1 VHAHFFRMSLW
12 SFHSMKTSKSFNT
25 LWVLEKSLKMLF
37 FFPPTNKIN
46 TFPKS
51 KIKRKHSLKRRPIKY
66 QTAKNWEGIWLIFT
80 LIHVLKMP
88 KVNLEFFKKKSWVR
102 KPVFHWLNELSK
114 DAILVSI
121 WGHHI
126 MMHEK
131 SFQQKTTLELQITF
145 SWGTINKN
153 PWTLGCILDQ

>member
-1 VHAHFFRMSLW
+1 L
-12 SFHSMKTSKSFNT
+12 
-25 LWVLEKSLKMLF
+25 
-37 FFPPTNKIN
+37 
-46 TFPKS
+46 PKS
-51 KIKRKHSLKRRPIKY
+51 KVKRKHSLKRRPIKY

-102 KPVFHWLNELSK
+102 KPVFHWLNQLSK
-114 DAILVSI
+114 VAILLSI

-131 SFQQKTTLELQITF
+131 SFQQKTPLSSKLHSLEVPSTKTLEL
-145 SWGTINKN
+145 
-153 PWTLGCILDQ
+153 